1 MNRFYRTQGF
11 KIFAVVLAALIAG
24 SVISVASRSG
34 SSPVTKVTSVVFGP
48 ASRLAS
54 SVTSTLKNL
63 PVTFRSSSY
72 MKRRVIEQQREIDEL
87 REQLVDYEQIIH
99 KNEF

>member
-1 MNRFYRTQGF
+1 MKRFYKRTGF
-11 KIFAVVLAALIAG
+11 KIFAVVIAALLAG

-34 SSPVTKVTSVVFGP
+34 SSPLVKVTGVVFGP

-54 SVTSTLKNL
+54 AVTNNIKKL

-72 MKRRVIEQQREIDEL
+72 FKRSLWTTR
-87 REQLVDYEQIIH
+87 
-99 KNEF
+99 K